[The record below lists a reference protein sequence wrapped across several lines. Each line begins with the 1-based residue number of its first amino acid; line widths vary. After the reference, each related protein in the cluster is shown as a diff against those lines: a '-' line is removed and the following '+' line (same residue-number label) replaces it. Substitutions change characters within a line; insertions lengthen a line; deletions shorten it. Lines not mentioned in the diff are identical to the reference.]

1 MKGTYLGEFE
11 EVVLLTVALLEGEA
25 YGINVKLEVEQRT
38 DRKIN
43 LSVIH
48 STLYRLEKK
57 AYLNSAL
64 GEATKIRGGKR
75 KRYFSI
81 TPYGVRSLKDAKALR
96 DGIWNAIPNYV
107 LQR

>member
-64 GEATKIRGGKR
+64 GEATRIRGGKR

-81 TPYGVRSLKDAKALR
+81 TPYGVRSLKEAKLLR

>member
-11 EVVLLTVALLEGEA
+11 EVVLLTVAMLEGNA
-25 YGINVKLEVEQRT
+25 YGINVKHEVERRT
-38 DRKIN
+38 NRQIN

-57 AYLNSAL
+57 AFLKSEL

-81 TPYGVRSLKDAKALR
+81 TPYGVKSLKQARALR
-96 DGIWNAIPNYV
+96 ESIWNEIPGYV
-107 LQR
+107 LQQ

>member
-25 YGINVKLEVEQRT
+25 YGINVKLEVEERT

-81 TPYGVRSLKDAKALR
+81 TPFGVKSLKEAKSLR
-96 DGIWNAIPNYV
+96 DGIWNAIPEYV
-107 LQR
+107 IQR